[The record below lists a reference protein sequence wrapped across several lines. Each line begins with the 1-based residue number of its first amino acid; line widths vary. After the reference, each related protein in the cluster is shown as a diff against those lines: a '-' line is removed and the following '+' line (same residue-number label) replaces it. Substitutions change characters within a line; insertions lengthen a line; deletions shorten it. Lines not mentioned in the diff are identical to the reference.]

1 MPKLKTKSSAKKR
14 FKISA
19 RGKVIMAQAGKR
31 HGMIKRTNSAA
42 NWYSIDTERD
52 PINPTRQHNINAD
65 TTSTESSNAGLA
77 SLDILSNGFKNRQG
91 AGTGI
96 NDSGSTYIYMAF
108 AENPFI
114 GSQTLKGFS
123 PVTAR

>member
-31 HGMIKRTNSAA
+31 HGMIKRTNSSA
-42 NWYSIDTERD
+42 NWYIDDTARN
-52 PINPTRQHNINAD
+52 PLNPTVNTINAD
-65 TTSTESSNAGLA
+65 TTSAESSNANLA
-77 SLDILSNGFKNRQG
+77 ALDILSNGFKNRMG

-108 AENPFI
+108 AKHPFVGNGTNPC
-114 GSQTLKGFS
+114 
-123 PVTAR
+123 TAR